1 MSLPIFLAASAMLGQ
16 QPNEPTRVDSAVG
29 VYGTHSVTSQILQ
42 NTREIM
48 VLLPEDYDK
57 EASARYPVLY
67 MHDGQNLF
75 NGKTSYIP
83 NQEWRV
89 DETSR
94 ALARAGAV
102 QKLIIVGIPN
112 MGADRANEYLPTSAT
127 MGRGSQAQTMGGRA
141 DLYGRFIIEEVK
153 PLIDSTYRTKR
164 GPADTGLCGSSFG
177 GIITL
182 HLGMTR
188 PDIFG
193 RLAVVSPS
201 LWWDSGVMQSKME
214 AHKFPWR
221 VKIWMDMGTAEGS
234 DAVARTRKMAE
245 TLAANRM
252 KRGKDFTYFEEEGG
266 QHNEAAWARRFG
278 EILLYLFPKRQ

>member
-1 MSLPIFLAASAMLGQ
+1 MSLLFFLAATALVGQ
-16 QPNEPTRVDSAVG
+16 QPTEAQRVDSAVG
-29 VYGTHSVTSQILQ
+29 IYKTHSITSQILN
-42 NTREIM
+42 NTRDLL

-57 EASARYPVLY
+57 VPSARYPVLY

-89 DETSR
+89 DEASR

-102 QKLIIVGIPN
+102 QKLIIVGVPN
-112 MGADRANEYLPTSAT
+112 MGADRANEYLPTAAT
-127 MGRGSQAQTMGGRA
+127 MGRGAQRETMGGKA
-141 DLYGRFIIEEVK
+141 DLYGRFLIEEVK
-153 PLIDSTYRTKR
+153 PLVDTTYRTKK

-188 PDIFG
+188 PDVFG
-193 RLAVVSPS
+193 RLGVVSPS
-201 LWWDSGVMQSKME
+201 LWWDNGVMQRKME

-221 VKIWMDMGTAEGS
+221 VKLWMDMGTAEGT
-234 DAVARTRKMAE
+234 DAVIRTRKLAE
-245 TLAANRM
+245 TLAGKGM
-252 KRGKDFTYFEEEGG
+252 KQGRDFNYYEEEGG